1 MCDPATTVQDAA
13 RRMIDAGVTCAVVD
27 LGDQLGI
34 VTDRDLRAR
43 VVAAGVGPDTPLSGV
58 MSAPAWTVAADRTG
72 TEALLEMLDHGIRHL
87 PVLDAQ
93 RRLIGVLDDVD
104 LMASERRAP
113 FRLRAE
119 IMRSPDAAGG
129 GAGDIRAARH
139 GDRPPRRRAAGR
151 GDQPGDRERPRRR
164 YPEAD

>member
-1 MCDPATTVQDAA
+1 
-13 RRMIDAGVTCAVVD
+13 
-27 LGDQLGI
+27 
-34 VTDRDLRAR
+34 
-43 VVAAGVGPDTPLSGV
+43 

-113 FRLRAE
+113 FRLRAQ
-119 IMRSPDAAGG
+119 IARSPDTAAVAAGG
-129 GAGDIRAARH
+129 GRAARH
-139 GDRPPRRRAAGR
+139 GDRAPRRRAC
-151 GDQPGDRERPRRR
+151 PPPRSAARSR
-164 YPEAD
+164 ASTTRTHGG